1 MVVHRM
7 APALMAPAS
16 ARVAGQAP
24 RARRLISVQILTV
37 ASMDL
42 ALVDNAPVSAAG
54 LGLAARLS
62 RIQAHVISF
71 RNLLGAQSTTR
82 QQFASTLSQ
91 GAVTTMRSCFKQT
104 PHRWCR
110 FAT

>member
-1 MVVHRM
+1 
-7 APALMAPAS
+7 
-16 ARVAGQAP
+16 
-24 RARRLISVQILTV
+24 
-37 ASMDL
+37 MDL